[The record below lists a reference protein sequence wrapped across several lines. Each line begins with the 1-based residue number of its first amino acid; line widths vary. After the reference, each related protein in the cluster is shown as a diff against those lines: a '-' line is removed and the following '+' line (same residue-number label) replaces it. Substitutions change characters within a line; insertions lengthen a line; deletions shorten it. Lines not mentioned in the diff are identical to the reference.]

1 MGLKGGSARTV
12 KTTAGRVQTATL
24 LHPYVVPIAAVDK
37 DCRILQVAARE
48 QPLDSIERSRSMKP
62 ISKLAILA
70 PGAEEPALTNHELP
84 SAPLRSRVTE
94 TLTAR
99 ECDILALIGQ
109 GFSNKSIARMLTI
122 SPETVKSHVKRIFL
136 KLGVGTR
143 AAAVSRAVLP
153 DDSDVQKPPQEEADS
168 ITEGVGRSSF
178 RIDACLQGKKRN

>member
-1 MGLKGGSARTV
+1 
-12 KTTAGRVQTATL
+12 
-24 LHPYVVPIAAVDK
+24 
-37 DCRILQVAARE
+37 
-48 QPLDSIERSRSMKP
+48 
-62 ISKLAILA
+62 
-70 PGAEEPALTNHELP
+70 
-84 SAPLRSRVTE
+84 VTE

-178 RIDACLQGKKRN
+178 RIDACLQRKKRN